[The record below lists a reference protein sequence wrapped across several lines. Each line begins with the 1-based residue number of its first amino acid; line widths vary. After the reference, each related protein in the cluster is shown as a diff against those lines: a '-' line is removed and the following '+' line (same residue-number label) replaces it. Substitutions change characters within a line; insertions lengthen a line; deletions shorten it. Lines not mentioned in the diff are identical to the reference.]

1 MEGEESR
8 VKELDVGR
16 LEFFG
21 HLERVER
28 MRCYWELKH
37 VQLKTL
43 EQRFQVLRQNA
54 SSVLAKAAH
63 VSSTTHACDADAGAD
78 Q

>member
-8 VKELDVGR
+8 VMELDVGQ
-16 LEFFG
+16 LAVFG

-43 EQRFQVLRQNA
+43 EQVTPTDMLDT
-54 SSVLAKAAH
+54 H
-63 VSSTTHACDADAGAD
+63 VHTI
-78 Q
+78 